1 MNHKKTILI
10 FGGGYLQQYLIN
22 NAKDKEFF
30 TVVID
35 PDENAYCKNDAD
47 VFRVVNGQ
55 DFNATLKVAEEFN
68 VDGIITAATDKPLV
82 MMARIGEE
90 LRLPFFSVNTALIST
105 DKSEMKRV
113 FLSHGIPCA
122 KGVEIKKADDY
133 NGAFPIIVKPRDNSG
148 SRGVFFCKNKKE
160 LESIFQ
166 KVTSYTKKETVLVED
181 FIQGDEYSIE
191 TLHYGGKHTVIQFTE
206 KTTTPFPYNVEL
218 EHKQPAKLSSGKKD
232 EIIELINKIG
242 NAFQFMNCA
251 SHTELKI
258 TKNGNIK
265 IIETSPRLG
274 GDFITSHLVPLST
287 GINMESLLLDIAT
300 NNSFSIPV
308 FKNEASMAY
317 FFNFEPGKI
326 YETLNNKFSSLRQLN
341 GVVDFEFSLKEGE
354 RFPMIENSLNR
365 YGHFIL
371 QAENRDKL
379 EDLRKK
385 IIKLLN

>member
-1 MNHKKTILI
+1 MNRKKTILI

-22 NAKDKEFF
+22 NAKKKEFF
-30 TVVID
+30 TVVVD
-35 PDENAYCKNDAD
+35 PDENAYCKNRAN
-47 VFRVVNGQ
+47 VFRVVDGR
-55 DFNATLKVAEEFN
+55 DFNTTLDVAKKYN
-68 VDGIITAATDKPLV
+68 IDGIITAATDKPLV

-90 LRLPFFSVNTALIST
+90 LRLPFFSVDTALIST

-133 NGAFPIIVKPRDNSG
+133 NGDFPVIVKPRDNSG
-148 SRGVFFCKNKKE
+148 SRGVFFCNNKEE
-160 LESIFQ
+160 LASVFQ
-166 KVTSYTKKETVLVED
+166 KVTSYTKRDTVLVEEY
-181 FIQGDEYSIE
+181 IEGDEYSIE
-191 TLHYGGKHTVIQFTE
+191 TLHCEGKHIVIQFTE

-218 EHKQPAKLSSGKKD
+218 EHKQPANLSFDKKN
-232 EIIELINKIG
+232 EISVLINKIG
-242 NAFQFMNCA
+242 EALQFTNCA
-251 SHTELKI
+251 SHTELKVM
-258 TKNGNIK
+258 KDGNIK

-354 RFPMIENSLNR
+354 RFPLIENSLNR
-365 YGHFIL
+365 YGHLIL

-385 IIKLLN
+385 IIELLN